1 MNGKLLLS
9 LLCGTDLFFF
19 FFFFSLKPRDMVTIL
34 SHNFVS
40 G

>member
-9 LLCGTDLFFF
+9 LLCGTDLF